1 MNVGG
6 SFSNSYG
13 GYRSME
19 PSSYGASGSGP
30 GQKDKLEGPSRQSM
44 YGGDSLMVSSLGRRE
59 AKRSES
65 DPEQTADRLKKGRT
79 TCWILGAVSLF
90 VFGIMAV
97 QPILLPL
104 CTFGMCFSNGWAEW
118 MEFTRAIFKM
128 SLFPASIGAVLVGIG
143 FYCDYSLKGI
153 QSQLDQKDKSKLAP
167 DLMDQMLKQGRAS
180 Q

>member
-19 PSSYGASGSGP
+19 PSSYGASGSGT
-30 GQKDKLEGPSRQSM
+30 GQKDKFEAPRQSM
-44 YGGDSLMVSSLGRRE
+44 AYGDSLMVSSLGRRE
-59 AKRSES
+59 AQRAES
-65 DPEQTADRLKKGRT
+65 DPAQTADRLKKGRT
-79 TCWILGAVSLF
+79 TCWILGAISLF

-128 SLFPASIGAVLVGIG
+128 SLFPAALGAVLVGIG
-143 FYCDYSLKGI
+143 FFCDNSLKGI
-153 QSQLDQKDKSKLAP
+153 QSQLDQKEKSKLSP
-167 DLMDQMLKQGRAS
+167 DLMDQMLKQGLS
-180 Q
+180 K